1 MTNNGYY
8 PKKLIYLGDNFS
20 ERKAVLVSSPD
31 EYADAILETI
41 DLGDSAFEDKYR
53 QVAAAAG
60 AEFVDINDIRAIGQ
74 DNQPTINE
82 NNRGEKDGK

>member
-1 MTNNGYY
+1 MTSNGYY

-60 AEFVDINDIRAIGQ
+60 AEFVDINDIMVVGQ
-74 DNQPTINE
+74 SNQPMINE
-82 NNRGEKDGK
+82 NNRGENDER